1 MRAYK
6 PFLLRSA
13 MLALTLSTSC
23 AAMARAEELCAGT
36 AEEKKPIELTAGH
49 VKFFTFA
56 QSFERL
62 AIGNRAILGVQPAG
76 SNVAI
81 LLTGL
86 AVGETN
92 LLAID
97 RFNKKICSAIVRV
110 AWDAEDVGKV
120 VVLRGPFVGRRGPSE
135 KSILPSGTIVDT
147 GSDKGFTHTT
157 IRCAPT
163 CIEVDDSLQNNSIK
177 RSAPWPGVPGD
188 KPGEEEKPIEQTSR
202 EQASR

>member
-110 AWDAEDVGKV
+110 ERDAEDVGKV
-120 VVLRGPFVGRRGPSE
+120 MVVRGPFVMGRRG
-135 KSILPSGTIVDT
+135 VDQ
-147 GSDKGFTHTT
+147 GFHPTT
-157 IRCAPT
+157 LRCAPT
-163 CIEVDDSLQNNSIK
+163 CIPVDDSLNKVK
-177 RSAPWPGVPGD
+177 RNAPWPGVPEEAG
-188 KPGEEEKPIEQTSR
+188 KPGEEKSVDQTVVG
-202 EQASR
+202 QK